1 MTVTAY
7 SAVQP
12 ASVGL
17 ANNTPTLVLQLR
29 LPNTGYFVVF
39 GRVVVSNLAPGVQP
53 IQATMTTLDGT
64 TILDFASVDLPG
76 LSGGNG
82 AVMVLNAI
90 LNLNASNQN
99 EIVDIRCS
107 GTNGAAQYCSLI
119 AIPVDAISGSV

>member
-12 ASVGL
+12 ASVSL
-17 ANNTPTLVLQLR
+17 ANNTQTLVLQLR

-64 TILDFASVDLPG
+64 T
-76 LSGGNG
+76 
-82 AVMVLNAI
+82 
-90 LNLNASNQN
+90 
-99 EIVDIRCS
+99 
-107 GTNGAAQYCSLI
+107 T
-119 AIPVDAISGSV
+119 